1 MAKRRRPTQDP
12 FPAEPAADQG
22 LLDRRLFLT
31 HGMALLGASGL
42 AAGAVTPAGA
52 AEPPD
57 TPAWM
62 QFPGAPFSGYGN
74 PAKYESKVTRT
85 NVQSQ
90 PGTTGSGGS
99 RTPLE
104 ALDGMITPSGLH
116 FERHH
121 SGVPDIDPEKHR
133 LLIHG
138 LVQRPLI
145 FTVEALLR
153 YPMVSHMYF
162 LECSGNSRPM
172 YGATP
177 PALTCGQVHG
187 MVSCS
192 EWTGIPLRILLEE
205 AGADL
210 SAPWILAEGADSAA
224 MSRSV
229 PMAKAMD
236 DAFLALY
243 QNGERLR
250 PENGYPVR
258 LFLPGYEGNMSV
270 KWLRRIKVAPT
281 PTMTKDETSKY
292 TDLQADGKALMFTF
306 PMEVKSVITRPSPG
320 LTLRGPGLY
329 ELSGLAWS
337 GHGTIKKVDVSAD
350 GGQTW
355 AEAALSAPVL
365 PRALTRF
372 RMAWKWNGAPAVL
385 KSRATDNTGAVQ
397 PTRDALVAAHG
408 TNVSYHYNAIQAWQ
422 VEANGEVKNV
432 YA

>member
-1 MAKRRRPTQDP
+1 MAKRRRPTPNP
-12 FPAEPAADQG
+12 FPAEPAAGNG
-22 LLDRRLFLT
+22 LLDRRRFLRQ
-31 HGMALLGASGL
+31 GVALLGAGSL
-42 AAGAVTPAGA
+42 AAGALTPASA

-57 TPAWM
+57 LPPWM
-62 QFPGAPFSGYGN
+62 HAPGAPLSGYGS

-85 NVQSQ
+85 NIQSQ

-121 SGVPDIDPEKHR
+121 SGVPDIDPAKHR

-138 LVQRPLI
+138 LVKRPLI
-145 FTVEALLR
+145 FTVDALLR
-153 YPMVSHMYF
+153 YPMVSRLYF

-192 EWTGIPLRILLEE
+192 EWTGVPLRLLLEE
-205 AGADL
+205 AGADP
-210 SAPWILAEGADSAA
+210 SAPWLLAEGADSAA

-236 DAFLALY
+236 DALLALY

-270 KWLRRIKVAPT
+270 KWLRRLKVTPT
-281 PTMTKDETSKY
+281 PTMTKDETSMY

-306 PMEVKSVITRPSPG
+306 PMEVKSVITRPSSG
-320 LTLRGPGLY
+320 LTLQGPGLY
-329 ELSGLAWS
+329 EVSGIAWS
-337 GHGTIKKVDVSAD
+337 GYGTIKKVEVSAD

-365 PRALTRF
+365 PKALTRF
-372 RMAWKWNGAPAVL
+372 RMAWQWNGAPAVL
-385 KSRATDNTGAVQ
+385 KSRATDDTGAVQ

>member
-1 MAKRRRPTQDP
+1 MAKRRRPRQDP
-12 FPAEPAADQG
+12 FPVAPAAGNG

-31 HGMALLGASGL
+31 HGMALLGASSL
-42 AAGAVTPAGA
+42 AAGTVTPASA

-57 TPAWM
+57 RPAWM
-62 QFPGAPFSGYGN
+62 QFPGAPFSGYGT

-85 NVQSQ
+85 NIQSQ
-90 PGTTGSGGS
+90 PGTTGSGSS

-104 ALDGMITPSGLH
+104 ALDGIITPSGLH

-121 SGVPDIDPEKHR
+121 SGVPDIDPDKHR

-153 YPMVSHMYF
+153 YPMVSHLYF
-162 LECSGNSRPM
+162 LECAGNSRPM

-192 EWTGIPLRILLEE
+192 EWTGVPLRLLLEE
-205 AGADL
+205 AGADR
-210 SAPWILAEGADSAA
+210 SAPWILAEGADAAA

-229 PMAKAMD
+229 PMAKALD

-258 LFLPGYEGNMSV
+258 LFLPGYEGNMNV
-270 KWLRRIKVAPT
+270 KWLRRIKVTPT
-281 PTMTKDETSKY
+281 PSMTKDETSKY

-306 PMEVKSVITRPSPG
+306 PMQVKSVITRPSPN
-320 LTLRGPGLY
+320 LTLQGPGLY
-329 ELSGLAWS
+329 EIAGFAWS
-337 GHGTIKKVDVSAD
+337 GNGTIKQVDVSAD

-355 AEAALSAPVL
+355 AEAALAAPVL

-372 RMAWKWNGAPAVL
+372 RMAWKWNGAPTVL
-385 KSRATDNTGAVQ
+385 KSRATDDTGTVQ